1 MRLYLIGI
9 ACSVACL
16 TTACGGPPEKHAS
29 EDMNAGTEQATVG
42 ADEYYTVRAGPVPNA
57 NANSLSG
64 TFQLHKAS
72 AQNGIPSE
80 RKGGACLVFDA
91 AGLGLTKMAAIK
103 NCKLNNDCK
112 TDESYGA
119 QYCDAQTKS
128 CWAKPA
134 GPINAG
140 LCLKGVILDV
150 NAVNAVPPQPL
161 DLATYGVVLKPEAK
175 VRVVACLN
183 KTGTT
188 ACGLVDSNDRIEVFG
203 PEATVKQ

>member
-16 TTACGGPPEKHAS
+16 TTACGGPPEKHSS
-29 EDMNAGTEQATVG
+29 EDLNAGSEEATVG

-72 AQNGIPSE
+72 AQNGILSE

-103 NCKLNNDCK
+103 NCTLNKHCE
-112 TDESYGA
+112 TDEPYSA
-119 QYCDAQTKS
+119 QYCDAQTNS

-134 GPINAG
+134 GPINGA
-140 LCLKGVILDV
+140 LCLKGKLDV

-161 DLATYGVVLKPEAK
+161 NLATYGLALKPDAK

-183 KTGTT
+183 KAGTT
-188 ACGLVDSNDRIEVFG
+188 GCGQVDSNDRIQVFG
-203 PEATVKQ
+203 PEATIKQ